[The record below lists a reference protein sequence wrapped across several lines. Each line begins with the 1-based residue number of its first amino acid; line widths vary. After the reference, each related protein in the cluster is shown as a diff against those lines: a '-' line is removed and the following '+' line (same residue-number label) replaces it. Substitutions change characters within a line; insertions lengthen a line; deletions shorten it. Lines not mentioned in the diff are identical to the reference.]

1 MHPEYSNSE
10 TRREMNIPNTFEIS
24 YMYQN
29 GTNDFLNKISTCFLK
44 TMDVQYGADR
54 FTAYE
59 PTNSRQGSGPPPQ
72 KSQITLNFSEL
83 EILSK
88 AHIQQGY

>member
-1 MHPEYSNSE
+1 
-10 TRREMNIPNTFEIS
+10 
-24 YMYQN
+24 
-29 GTNDFLNKISTCFLK
+29 
-44 TMDVQYGADR
+44 MDVQYGADR

-72 KSQITLNFSEL
+72 KSQITLGFSEL